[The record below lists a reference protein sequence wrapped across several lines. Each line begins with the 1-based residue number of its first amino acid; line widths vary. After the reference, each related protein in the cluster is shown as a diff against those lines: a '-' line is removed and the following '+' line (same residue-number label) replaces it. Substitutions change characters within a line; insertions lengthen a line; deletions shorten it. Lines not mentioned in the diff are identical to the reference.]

1 MRAEGD
7 VTVLPSIAL
16 VLALASLVLV
26 GAMTGLYF
34 AFSISVMPGFDRIEP
49 RSAIAA
55 MQSINRRI
63 QNPIFFV
70 TFFGTPFLALAAGV
84 LLVLSDLLW
93 PAGFMFASGGV
104 YLLGSLL
111 PTLIVNVPLNL
122 MLDRQEVPADDAA
135 AVRFWL
141 GFSKP
146 WTRWNS
152 IRGAFTALALLL
164 AALAMLRWAG

>member
-1 MRAEGD
+1 MLSA
-7 VTVLPSIAL
+7 IAL
-16 VLALASLVLV
+16 ILALASVLLS

-34 AFSISVMPGFDRIEP
+34 AFSVSVMPGFDGTDP
-49 RSAIAA
+49 RSAVAA
-55 MQSINRRI
+55 MRSINRRI
-63 QNPIFFV
+63 QNPVFFA

-84 LLVLSDLLW
+84 MLVLSDRIW
-93 PAGFMFASGGV
+93 PAGLMFASGGA

-122 MLDRQEVPADDAA
+122 ALERQDVPADDAA
-135 AVRFWL
+135 AARYWL
-141 GFSKP
+141 GYSRP

-164 AALAMLRWAG
+164 AALALLRWAG

>member
-1 MRAEGD
+1 MWAEGD
-7 VTVLPSIAL
+7 VTVLSSMAL
-16 VLALASLVLV
+16 ILALASLVLV

-34 AFSISVMPGFDRIEP
+34 AFSVAVMPGFDRLEP
-49 RSAIAA
+49 RGAIAA

-63 QNPIFFV
+63 QNPVFFV
-70 TFFGTPFLALAAGV
+70 AFFGTPFLALASGV
-84 LLVLSDLLW
+84 LLVLSDRPW
-93 PAGFMFASGGV
+93 PAGLMFASGGV
-104 YLLGSLL
+104 YLIGSLL

-122 MLDRQEVPADDAA
+122 MLDRQAVPADDSAA
-135 AVRFWL
+135 SRFWH

-164 AALAMLRWAG
+164 AALALLHWTK